1 MPRRVDPEA
10 YRRETP
16 IFARMLAEREGRF
29 PGTPEGEE
37 DFPEFLRTQEVTEDV
52 QDAQDAQAPAQGL
65 LARIVPVSAMAIQP
79 VVLPSPVVD
88 PEETQA
94 MPVPLFVEPDDEG

>member
-16 IFARMLAEREGRF
+16 IFARLLAEREGRF

-37 DFPEFLRTQEVTEDV
+37 DLPEVVLTQEVPEETSGRQV
-52 QDAQDAQAPAQGL
+52 TAQGL
-65 LARIVPVSAMAIQP
+65 LARVVPVSAMALQP
-79 VVLPSPVVD
+79 VTPVSPV
-88 PEETQA
+88 PTETEAEETQQ
-94 MPVPLFVEPDDEG
+94 MPIPLFVEPDEED